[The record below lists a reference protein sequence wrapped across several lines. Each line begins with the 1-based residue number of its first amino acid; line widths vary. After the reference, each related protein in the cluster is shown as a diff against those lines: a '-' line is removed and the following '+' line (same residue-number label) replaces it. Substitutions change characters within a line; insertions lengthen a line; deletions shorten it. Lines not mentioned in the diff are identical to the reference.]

1 MMFELSRVKIHKKI
15 LYTLKKKY
23 FPLIIFKLSFTEI
36 YKRFETLHNKAT
48 VSASIQLSSVMF
60 ISYGFIPQTSYQPV
74 LSKIWFELSDYSKPL
89 WCYTIL
95 NMILIAYFLINIL
108 FFLQTSRLKHIFHS
122 KQSTNIALKLN
133 KTNAFMVRTLLVKY
147 NLPLISVLKIVFFC
161 F

>member
-60 ISYGFIPQTSYQPV
+60 ISYASYHKLATNQC
-74 LSKIWFELSDYSKPL
+74 LAKSDP
-89 WCYTIL
+89 
-95 NMILIAYFLINIL
+95 N
-108 FFLQTSRLKHIFHS
+108 
-122 KQSTNIALKLN
+122 
-133 KTNAFMVRTLLVKY
+133 
-147 NLPLISVLKIVFFC
+147 
-161 F
+161 